1 VAARHG
7 ICKSVA
13 TERGSQRL
21 DAERAEV
28 VKREG
33 VEGNG
38 TMSRKVA
45 PTFLFLSLCL
55 GGALIV
61 GCRRSET
68 SEPILFPTGRFTS
81 AQQCGTCHRDIYAA
95 WRGSQ
100 HARAAENPIF
110 RESYEEAVKI
120 AGDEVARL
128 CFMCH
133 APTVVLTGDYTLAQG
148 VTREGV
154 TCDFCHSLTGTDLE
168 RRDHPFLLD
177 VGATKYGPIRDAAS
191 TGHRVAFSE
200 FHLSSLQCAGC
211 HEYRNEHGVLLLST
225 YSEWERYRQL
235 GGDKECQHCHMPQVL
250 ANIVDPKVKRVQGA
264 FVNLHTMPGGHA
276 RDQLVRA
283 LELRILEAQ
292 RTPRGLHVKVRVRNV
307 GAGHAVPT
315 GSPTRKVILRVTVAT
330 EGGQRVQQERLYQRV
345 VLDEQGAEIRR
356 DSLLFTRARAIARD
370 TRLAPA
376 EQRVE
381 EFLLPVST
389 DENLTVTATLI
400 YLYSP
405 HERPQTETR
414 IEFLS
419 EKKELFSR
427 WVR

>member
-1 VAARHG
+1 MAR
-7 ICKSVA
+7 
-13 TERGSQRL
+13 R
-21 DAERAEV
+21 
-28 VKREG
+28 
-33 VEGNG
+33 
-38 TMSRKVA
+38 TMPK
-45 PTFLFLSLCL
+45 LFL
-55 GGALIV
+55 GGFLLWGVAIV
-61 GCRRSET
+61 GCRRSEM
-68 SEPILFPTGRFTS
+68 SEPVVFPAGRFTS
-81 AQQCGTCHRDIYAA
+81 ARQCGTCHRDIYAA

-110 RESYEEAVKI
+110 RESYEEAAKI
-120 AGDEVARL
+120 AGDAVARL

-133 APTVVLTGDYTLAQG
+133 APTVVLTSDYALAQE

-168 RRDHPFLLD
+168 RREHPFLLD

-200 FHLSSLQCAGC
+200 FHLSSFQCAGC
-211 HEYRNEHGVLLLST
+211 HEYRNAHGVPILST
-225 YSEWERYRQL
+225 YSEWEQYRQR

-250 ANIVDPKVKRVQGA
+250 ANIVDPKVKRVRGA
-264 FVNLHTMPGGHA
+264 FVNLHAMPGGHA

-283 LELRILEAQ
+283 LEMRIMEAH
-292 RTPRGLHVKVRVRNV
+292 RTPRGLRVKIRLRNV
-307 GAGHAVPT
+307 GAGHAVPS
-315 GSPTRKVILRVTVAT
+315 GSPMRKVILRVEVVT
-330 EGGQRVQQERLYQRV
+330 ESGRRVQQERIYQRV
-345 VLDEQGAEIRR
+345 VLDKRGAAIRR
-356 DSLLFTRARAIARD
+356 DSLLFTEARAIARD

-376 EQRVE
+376 EERVE
-381 EFLLPVST
+381 EFLLPISV
-389 DENLTVTATLI
+389 DENLTLTAALI

-405 HERPQTETR
+405 HERPETETR

>member
-1 VAARHG
+1 MN
-7 ICKSVA
+7 
-13 TERGSQRL
+13 QR
-21 DAERAEV
+21 AV
-28 VKREG
+28 PG
-33 VEGNG
+33 
-38 TMSRKVA
+38 
-45 PTFLFLSLCL
+45 FLFLGFFLW
-55 GGALIV
+55 GV
-61 GCRRSET
+61 VTFGCRRSEM
-68 SEPILFPTGRFTS
+68 SEPIVFPAGRFTS
-81 AQQCGTCHRDIYAA
+81 AQQCGTCHQDIYAA

-100 HARAAENPIF
+100 HARAIENPIF
-110 RESYEEAVKI
+110 RESYEEAAKI
-120 AGDEVARL
+120 AGESATRL
-128 CFMCH
+128 CRMCH
-133 APTVVLTGDYTLAQG
+133 APTVVLTGDHTLAQE

-154 TCDFCHSLTGTDLE
+154 TCDFCHSLTGIDLE
-168 RRDHPFLLD
+168 RREHPFLLD

-211 HEYRNEHGVLLLST
+211 HEYRNAHGVPILST
-225 YSEWERYRQL
+225 YSEWEQYRQR

-283 LELRILEAQ
+283 LEMRIMEVQ
-292 RTPRGLHVKVRVRNV
+292 RTPRGVYVKVRLRNV

-315 GSPTRKVILRVTVAT
+315 GSPTRKVILRVEVMT
-330 EGGQRVQQERLYQRV
+330 GSGQRVRQERIYQRI
-345 VLDEQGAEIRR
+345 VLDQWGTEIRR
-356 DSLLFTRARAIARD
+356 DSLLFTGARAIARD

-376 EQRVE
+376 EERVE
-381 EFLLPVST
+381 EFLLPVSA
-389 DENLTVTATLI
+389 DENLTITAALI

-405 HERPQTETR
+405 HERPETETR

-419 EKKELFSR
+419 ERRELFSR

>member
-1 VAARHG
+1 MDRRATLLLCG
-7 ICKSVA
+7 ILLWEMA
-13 TERGSQRL
+13 I
-21 DAERAEV
+21 A
-28 VKREG
+28 
-33 VEGNG
+33 
-38 TMSRKVA
+38 
-45 PTFLFLSLCL
+45 
-55 GGALIV
+55 

-68 SEPILFPTGRFTS
+68 SEPIVFPAGRFTT
-81 AQQCGTCHRDIYAA
+81 AQQCGTCHRDIYTA

-110 RESYEEAVKI
+110 RESYAEAVKV
-120 AGDEVARL
+120 AGDSATRL
-128 CFMCH
+128 CLTCH
-133 APTVVLTGDYTLAQG
+133 APTVVLTGDYALAHG

-154 TCDFCHSLTGTDLE
+154 TCDFCHSLTGTDLQ
-168 RRDHPFLLD
+168 RPGHPFLLD

-191 TGHRVAFSE
+191 TGHRVAFSD

-211 HEYRNEHGVLLLST
+211 HEYRNAHGVPVLST
-225 YSEWERYRQL
+225 YSEWAQYRQR
-235 GGDKECQHCHMPQVL
+235 GGDKECQQCHMPQVL
-250 ANIVDPKVKRVQGA
+250 ANIVDPKVKRVRGA

-283 LELRILEAQ
+283 LEMRILEAR
-292 RTPRGLHVKVRVRNV
+292 RTPRGLQVKVRLRNV

-315 GSPTRKVILRVTVAT
+315 GSPTRRVILRVEVAT
-330 EGGQRVQQERLYQRV
+330 ESGRRVRQERVYQRV
-345 VLDEQGAEIRR
+345 VVDEHGAEIRR
-356 DSLLFTRARAIARD
+356 DSLLFTHARAIARD

-389 DENLTVTATLI
+389 DENLTLTATLI

-419 EKKELFSR
+419 ETKELLSR
-427 WVR
+427 WIR